1 MSSRRAPARWQSPW
15 PFYAGRRIEDQRR
28 TRRTVTK
35 LRLKAPSKTEPRQ
48 SERIFVTRRPF
59 GPQLRQLL
67 KPNTC
72 LNRTDI
78 GFRRCLSARVSLR
91 APRVLVITTE
101 DAEDAEVKSR
111 RLTGFFLL
119 SSVSSVVE
127 FSFLRHAPRLTA
139 VTRRNLRDS
148 IRDPFTCG
156 GVTV

>member
-78 GFRRCLSARVSLR
+78 GFRRCLS
-91 APRVLVITTE
+91 
-101 DAEDAEVKSR
+101 
-111 RLTGFFLL
+111 
-119 SSVSSVVE
+119 
-127 FSFLRHAPRLTA
+127 HA
-139 VTRRNLRDS
+139 N
-148 IRDPFTCG
+148 RDPELRQRRTPCQVVRIRLHHWRQREVAFAASDRLEPPAVG
-156 GVTV
+156 ARR